1 MKIQV
6 KVKGIKKAMDSL
18 KSLEK
23 DLEAPFRDVIL
34 GGAQLIRSE
43 AVKSIMQGPKTGRI
57 YEKYNPRRTHRAS
70 APGQAPASDT
80 GNLVSQIQVKSTNP
94 DEVTVESGANYS
106 KFLEFGTSK
115 ILPRPFLFPA
125 TERSRPKIQQ
135 AVFNKVVQTIKRLI
149 K

>member
-1 MKIQV
+1 MKVQIQ
-6 KVKGIKKAMDSL
+6 VKGIKEALKSL
-18 KSLEK
+18 KALEK
-23 DLEAPFRDVIL
+23 DLQEPFREVIK
-34 GGAQLIRSE
+34 GGAQLIRGE
-43 AVKSIMQGPKTGRI
+43 AIKSIQTGPKSGRT

>member
-1 MKIQV
+1 MQV
-6 KVKGIKKAMDSL
+6 KEKVKGIKKAMDSL
-18 KSLEK
+18 KSLER
-23 DLEAPFRDVIL
+23 DLEAPFREVIL

-80 GNLVSQIQVKSTNP
+80 GNLVSQIQVKQTNP
-94 DEVTVESGANYS
+94 DEVVVESGANYS

-135 AVFNKVVQTIKRLI
+135 AIFNKVVQTIRRLV

>member
-125 TERSRPKIQQ
+125 TERSRSKIQQ
-135 AVFNKVVQTIKRLI
+135 AVFNKVVQTIKRLV

>member
-57 YEKYNPRRTHRAS
+57 YEKYNPRRTHKAS

-80 GNLVSQIQVKSTNP
+80 GNLVRNIMVRQVDIDNVKDWNL
-94 DEVTVESGANYS
+94 A
-106 KFLEFGTSK
+106 
-115 ILPRPFLFPA
+115 
-125 TERSRPKIQQ
+125 
-135 AVFNKVVQTIKRLI
+135 KRHVN
-149 K
+149 

>member
-1 MKIQV
+1 MQVKV

-18 KSLEK
+18 KSLER
-23 DLEAPFRDVIL
+23 DLEAPFREVIL

-43 AVKSIMQGPKTGRI
+43 AIKSIMQGPKTGRI

-94 DEVTVESGANYS
+94 DEVAVESGANYS

-115 ILPRPFLFPA
+115 MLPRPFLFPA

-135 AVFNKVVQTIKRLI
+135 AVFNKVVQTIKRLV